1 MKPVDVKDN
10 TYIYLGKE
18 VNDKD
23 SKFKV
28 GDHPRISKHKN
39 IFGKGYTLNQLQE
52 VFVIKEVKI
61 TVPWT
66 YAISDLNGERII
78 GKFYE
83 KKLQKKNQEK
93 FWIEKVIRKKENKLC
108 VKWKGYDNLFNN
120 CVDKKDVE

>member
-1 MKPVDVKDN
+1 M
-10 TYIYLGKE
+10 
-18 VNDKD
+18 
-23 SKFKV
+23 
-28 GDHPRISKHKN
+28 
-39 IFGKGYTLNQLQE
+39 
-52 VFVIKEVKI
+52 IKEVKI
-61 TVPWT
+61 TIPWT

-78 GKFYE
+78 EKFHE